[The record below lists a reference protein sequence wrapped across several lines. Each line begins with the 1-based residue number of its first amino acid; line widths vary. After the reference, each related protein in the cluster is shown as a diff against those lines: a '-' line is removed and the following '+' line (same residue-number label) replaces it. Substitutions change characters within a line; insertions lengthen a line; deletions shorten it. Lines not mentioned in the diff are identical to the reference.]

1 MPVPERKTCDR
12 IGYPTNDRWATD
24 SELTYAPFS
33 SFVPV
38 NEPLTE
44 AEFKAVQRS
53 VERGCPFG
61 GSTWSERTVNKLGLE
76 STLRAHGRPKKQK
89 NGSW

>member
-1 MPVPERKTCDR
+1 MGSRCVANPSYVSCGGRRSGWVEH
-12 IGYPTNDRWATD
+12 
-24 SELTYAPFS
+24 
-33 SFVPV
+33 V

-61 GSTWSERTVNKLGLE
+61 RSTWSERTVHKLGLE

-89 NGSW
+89 NGS